1 MKKLRLTLLVLFG
14 LMMCLSGMA
23 QTYKPYTE
31 TQAPDSYMDGYKVYK
46 ITNAKKL
53 LWLKELFEGKRYDSD
68 NYALTNCNTICFE
81 IADDIDMQA
90 SGDAN
95 TIMNWE
101 PIQVPHNF
109 GVRIYVNP
117 QKRRVIKNLYIHEE
131 GEKNG
136 VGIFS
141 KVQTANFSMHDYTV
155 DYSYFGN
162 ADLSTCPW
170 IVFENA
176 HVYAPNSTNVGV
188 LIGSIDSYIHGRFE
202 HNSSFVTGF
211 EVAANSSVTGG
222 DYTGGLIGRTSGTV
236 SVDHCVN
243 RAKVVGKDYT
253 GGLVGKGN
261 RSTDLSLL
269 PTHSYNF
276 NYGKVTGHNYVG
288 GLYGLYYTTNDNC
301 DIYEMYNFADVE
313 GWEHVGGVV
322 GEFQR
327 EKIKISNEAIG
338 LYNEGNITGKNYV
351 TGVVGKYSYNK
362 GNVTCTGGDDALMCR
377 GEPSFS
383 HYLAKLTIR
392 GQVLEDIHTVNQD
405 RLKSG
410 EIAYELSKGFDY
422 FEQKLGVDN
431 EPILNFVNPT
441 NGVYANIQYHCSGQV
456 SLIEYTN
463 DTPIEQRLEHIY
475 VDGTCKICGDTKAG
489 YEPIIEERH
498 ISNYNEFVSFMNL
511 AKINNK
517 IIGYLEADIDLT
529 PYYTTHT
536 TWEPV
541 GTKKRPFMGKLF
553 GNGHKISNLRIKTN
567 SLENQGLFGYVEG
580 ATMENFILENVNIDA
595 PYSEY
600 AGSVC
605 GYASSWDIWIGNSGH
620 ERHNS
625 IFMDIHVT
633 GDSFVKGGSYV
644 AGIVG
649 YLKGSIT
656 SCSNEADIYGYGLS
670 AGICTIG
677 FEVRFCKNV
686 GSINLSEIPLGAT
699 APKEKGTFGISSGN
713 AGDLTIVQCINTGV
727 VNGVEIVSGV
737 SNNSKSNVRNLNIGK
752 VYDDGIKIPNNFTE
766 VQLQNGEAAWTL
778 LNPDGEQERIWI
790 QQLGVDAYPRI
801 SKNAEEA
808 ELYNVCRVETKDCQG
823 NYVSTTYRN
832 CAGKEATE
840 IKHYM
845 DERGICTKCSKNAE
859 PQLVDGTYR
868 ISNLGELLWYNQLC
882 YSLDNTAK
890 AKEVPNAKLVSNI
903 DMEGVKTWNSVSYYA
918 TFDGNNHTIRGY
930 KRTSGFFSK
939 LYGNVSNLTI
949 IGEMDGSDSD
959 TRGLIAN
966 ALYGGSIVNCKTQG
980 VVCAG
985 SAGGIVGYVGSG
997 LIKQC
1002 INQCSVRSTKGSA
1015 GGIAGENEGTIT
1027 LCINQGD
1034 VNGYFASGGI
1044 VGYLSKSGQVSDVAV
1059 YPVSNTNIN
1068 IGSTYTSSVNGGIV
1082 GKCNGVLSSAFIRD
1096 CGITGSPIVGSV
1108 SNTTA
1113 QIDHCIFAPTVTA
1126 SKTNDYGT
1134 RMIMNQIMSGA
1145 ATFELQNM
1153 RDEIFWSQS
1162 LGRTADNPVRDEYPV
1177 LNITGRDNSRVCAQY
1192 VQNCL
1197 GEISGRPSSFAND
1210 TDYTRITTLDHQFD
1224 NHGSG
1229 HCTVCGISFPPE
1241 QDEDGYYLIRYLN
1254 HLEWLRDAVNL
1265 SPMPAT
1271 NIKAKLVESIDL
1283 SSVYGPG
1290 KKSWEPIGKTGKA
1303 FSGVLEGNGQLIS
1316 GLYYDGLENTE
1327 NGGGIFGNIENATI
1341 RNILGILGQS
1351 NTMSGGMLA
1360 YQAKDC
1366 VIENVRVGWNDDN
1379 TGEPFYKD
1387 DKNTAIITGEGGALG
1402 GMIGTASGC
1411 TFTRCVNCAD
1421 VTSTSAA
1428 GGLVGVSQGGNT
1440 FDDCG
1445 NYAPIVGNSAVGGL
1459 IGYSQEKDEIR
1470 HCLNV
1475 GKVTAETEDYGMLV
1489 GLAQRDVTTYRNYGL
1504 SDIAGIEHG
1513 HEGLILATA
1522 EQMASGEIAY
1532 LINEGR
1538 KTSGGYDVWGQRIE
1552 SVNPTRIPVLGV
1564 VGVYPQHYKNC
1575 MLEDAPEIY
1584 YSNAEAGSE
1593 IRHADGKNPV
1603 NTYCPDNEDTYQHVF
1618 ADGKCQYCHKS
1629 LQEIVAPRGGHHLEN
1644 GVCTYC
1650 HLALDVPE
1658 QDEDGYYLISNA
1670 GELVW
1675 LAQHVTYD
1683 KRNLARQTADIDLS
1697 AICHPADAE
1706 KGIEEVSWMP
1716 IGHYNGY
1723 YYGEYDGQGH
1733 SITGLYINN
1742 NVNDADHRFTGLFSA
1757 LGYNG
1762 SYDMASIVKDL
1773 TVEGDVTGASNT
1785 GMIAGCVISGSRI
1798 EHCVARGK
1806 VRSVVATA
1814 VGGIV
1819 GYLRVGRVTDCMN
1832 EATVFCQAMA
1842 SSGQSS
1848 TGGIAGVNNGSIVRC
1863 SNAGYVTAVGDAV
1876 GGIAGRGA
1884 TPSQVID
1891 GNTGKVYDTYD
1902 YAIANCSNQG
1912 TVYGNSNVGGIVGSC
1927 QAQALVHNNW
1937 NVGQVKANEG
1947 GVLAGVAGVV
1957 DDPTIVSNCYYD
1969 AETSAVADAF
1979 ATAVSTSDFAYG
1991 RVAYLLGDAGD
2002 GLSWGQ
2008 DLEAGETLPV
2018 LGGRTVYRNIVRSYE
2033 DYSSQ
2038 SEDEYISEVPGVTYE
2053 LPGAVNRGVFVSFDW
2068 QLASANDNFGAV
2080 TMFASGEEL
2089 FNTSSPAISGS
2100 GCVYVEGTST
2110 LVTRY
2115 EFPSTGDYT
2124 LNDNYCTLNNVTAC
2138 RYVNTPYMLGD
2149 VDNSGTVTLDDVEA
2163 LQNYLLGTNDAIS
2176 NFEAADLNGDS
2187 EISIADLVL
2196 LVDFLSK

>member
-31 TQAPDSYMDGYKVYK
+31 TQTPDSYTASSYRSKIYK

-53 LWLKELFEGKRYDSD
+53 LWLKELIEGKRQDSSND
-68 NYALTNCNTICFE
+68 DWNREYGKVICFE

-90 SGDAN
+90 SGSIS
-95 TIMNWE
+95 TLMNWE
-101 PIQVPHNF
+101 PINIPK
-109 GVRIYVNP
+109 GISVRWYVDSS
-117 QKRRVIKNLYIHEE
+117 RTRTIKNLCIHEE
-131 GEKNG
+131 NEADG

-141 KVQTANFSMHDYTV
+141 KLQD
-155 DYSYFGN
+155 GN
-162 ADLSTCPW
+162 LRMYNLKDKYYYELPYDCHGL
-170 IVFENA
+170 IVFSNA
-176 HVYAPNSTNVGV
+176 KVYAPNSKNVGILAGYVSRINGIGDHKTYTFIGLETSSNCIV
-188 LIGSIDSYIHGRFE
+188 L
-202 HNSSFVTGF
+202 
-211 EVAANSSVTGG
+211 GG
-222 DYTGGLIGRTSGTV
+222 DYTGGLIGHTEGDVTILS
-236 SVDHCVN
+236 SIN
-243 RAKVVGKDYT
+243 RANVTGGNYT
-253 GGLVGKGN
+253 GGIAGYGDNSTVFHALYN
-261 RSTDLSLL
+261 RNQVYLE
-269 PTHSYNF
+269 
-276 NYGKVTGHNYVG
+276 NYGNITGHNYVG
-288 GLYGLYYTTNDNC
+288 GIFGYHHIVEFTARLANYGNVNGWEYVGG
-301 DIYEMYNFADVE
+301 FAGKYDVE
-313 GWEHVGGVV
+313 
-322 GEFQR
+322 
-327 EKIKISNEAIG
+327 EAPTMFF
-338 LYNEGNITGKNYV
+338 NAGNIAGKNHV
-351 TGVVGKYSYNK
+351 TGACGNYAYNK
-362 GNVTCTGGDDALMCR
+362 GNVTCTEGNDALLCIG

-383 HYLAKLTIR
+383 HYLAKLTIK
-392 GQVLEDIHTVNQD
+392 GQVTEDIHTVSRDQ
-405 RLKSG
+405 LVSG
-410 EIAYELSKGFDY
+410 EIAY
-422 FEQKLGVDN
+422 KLNRQGYKFYGQRLGIDQ
-431 EPILNFVNPT
+431 EPEFSIWNPQNVVN
-441 NGVYANIQYHCSGQV
+441 ANIVYYCSGQV
-456 SLIEYTN
+456 KELEYTN
-463 DTPIEQRLEHIY
+463 ATPTEYTLDHVYEN
-475 VDGTCKICGDTKAG
+475 GTCKICGDTKAG

-498 ISNYNEFVSFMNL
+498 IYNYNEFVSFMNL
-511 AKINNK
+511 ARINNK
-517 IIGYLEADIDLT
+517 LIGYLEADIDLT

-541 GTKKRPFMGKLF
+541 GTKERPFMGKLF
-553 GNGHKISNLRIKTN
+553 GNGHKISNLCIKSN
-567 SLENQGLFGYVEG
+567 SSDYNGLFGWVDN
-580 ATMENFILENVNIDA
+580 ATIENLELEDVNIDA
-595 PYSEY
+595 PYSNDVG
-600 AGSVC
+600 ALC
-605 GYASSWDIWIGNSGH
+605 GYAHSKIINVSVTGNSY
-620 ERHNS
+620 
-625 IFMDIHVT
+625 
-633 GDSFVKGGSYV
+633 VKGGMHV
-644 AGIVG
+644 GGIIG
-649 YLKGSIT
+649 YSLLSLMEGCQNAASV
-656 SCSNEADIYGYGLS
+656 YGYG
-670 AGICTIG
+670 AVGGICGYSAFGTERYCVNTGNVYLSDKSMGAKEPEKMSTGGIIG
-677 FEVRFCKNV
+677 DAIDYLVP
-686 GSINLSEIPLGAT
+686 STLSDFIEGCL
-699 APKEKGTFGISSGN
+699 N
-713 AGDLTIVQCINTGV
+713 AGDVYGV
-727 VNGVEIVSGV
+727 NNVFGVANKTYF
-737 SNNSKSNVRNLNIGK
+737 SNYYTSSLNIGHL
-752 VYDDGIKIPNNFTE
+752 YDNGMRKTNEFTE
-766 VQLQNGEAAWTL
+766 LQILNGEAAWTL
-778 LNPDGEQERIWI
+778 KNNKRNEDKVWI

-808 ELYNVCRVETKDCQG
+808 TLYNVCKVNTKDCQG

-1762 SYDMASIVKDL
+1762 SYDMASVVKDL

-1798 EHCVARGK
+1798 EHCVARGR

-1819 GYLRVGRVTDCMN
+1819 GYMRVGRVTDCMN
-1832 EATVFCQAMA
+1832 EATVFCQAAA

-1848 TGGIAGVNNGSIVRC
+1848 TGGIAGVNNGSIMRC

-1912 TVYGNSNVGGIVGSC
+1912 TVYGNSNVGGIVGSS

-1969 AETSAVADAF
+1969 AEVSAVADAF

-2018 LGGRTVYRNIVRSYE
+2018 LGGRTIYRNIVRSYE

-2038 SEDEYISEVPGVTYE
+2038 SEDECISEVPGVTYE

-2080 TMFASGEEL
+2080 TMFASGDEL
-2089 FNTSSPAISGS
+2089 FNTSSPAISGA